1 MAKTIDD
8 FVREAQQVV
17 PEVDAAHAQ
26 RLLAAGA
33 LALDV
38 REAGEVARGTVPDA
52 MAIPRGRLELDAP
65 DWIFDPDAPIVVVC
79 STGRRSIL
87 AARVLREMG
96 FAQACSLA
104 GGLDA
109 WQAAGQPLGP
119 ARPA

>member
-8 FVREAQQVV
+8 FVRAAQQVV
-17 PEVDAAHAQ
+17 PEVGPAEAQ
-26 RLLAAGA
+26 RLVAAGA

-65 DWIFDPDAPIVVVC
+65 DWIFDPGGSIVVVC

-87 AARVLREMG
+87 AAQVLREMG
-96 FAQACSLA
+96 FTQACSLA
-104 GGLDA
+104 GGLEA
-109 WQAAGQPLGP
+109 WQAAGLALGP

>member
-17 PEVDAAHAQ
+17 PEVGPAEVQ
-26 RLLAAGA
+26 RLVAAGA

-65 DWIFDPDAPIVVVC
+65 DWIFDPEGPIVVVC

-87 AARVLREMG
+87 AARLLREMG
-96 FAQACSLA
+96 FVQACSLA

-109 WQAAGQPLGP
+109 WQAAGLPLGP